1 MGKIGFTNFSGAFT
15 FALPSFALYL
25 SIFHGPLQSLISAKI
40 PAVIQSETLEMQ
52 EFPTMSQILQLPAQ
66 NRLTCATGRA
76 LRILLFFSS

>member
-15 FALPSFALYL
+15 FALPSFTLYR
-25 SIFHGPLQSLISAKI
+25 SIFPGPLRGLVLAKI

-52 EFPTMSQILQLPAQ
+52 EFPAVNQILKLAAQ